1 MYRFQAKHN
10 KDQLVY
16 GISVHCKDEFQDL
29 ILSFRGS
36 STVQDWLQNIQVPLV
51 ELLLRHDTG
60 SNNAYLIEQRGYHAI
75 EIHVELYNKLTRVLS
90 LAGDAP
96 LKIRVHAGTF
106 LLQYRMTVP
115 PRAISFPIENIS
127 PHSPLPCCCGCP
139 RSSPFIYFSCRYARV
154 FIFDQWG
161 KK

>member
-36 STVQDWLQNIQVPLV
+36 NTVQDWLQNIQVPLV
-51 ELLLRHDTG
+51 ELALRHDTG
-60 SNNAYLIEQRGYHAI
+60 SDKAYLIEQKSYQAI
-75 EIHVELYNKLTRVLS
+75 EIHVKLYNKLTGVLS

-96 LKIRVHAGTF
+96 LKIRVHAGKF
-106 LLQYRMTVP
+106 LLQYSMPVP
-115 PRAISFPIENIS
+115 SRAVRTAYMCLRVLSFPIENILPHPPS
-127 PHSPLPCCCGCP
+127 PVVLAVPVLPHL
-139 RSSPFIYFSCRYARV
+139 
-154 FIFDQWG
+154 
-161 KK
+161 